1 MRTAQLPQHAHPTTI
16 FDNSVT
22 ADQVQSPPAFFRT
35 SFVREPLPGHLW
47 PETYCC
53 LRRNLGN
60 LGGHASAGYPIVG
73 GEHMVKLDEFVTIN
87 QAARLLGVSPN
98 TLRNWHRDAKIPVYR
113 NPISGYRL
121 FKKADLEE
129 LLRRIEDSGKY
140 PTGWSRPKKAK

>member
-1 MRTAQLPQHAHPTTI
+1 
-16 FDNSVT
+16 
-22 ADQVQSPPAFFRT
+22 
-35 SFVREPLPGHLW
+35 
-47 PETYCC
+47 
-53 LRRNLGN
+53 
-60 LGGHASAGYPIVG
+60 
-73 GEHMVKLDEFVTIN
+73 MVKLDEFVTIN

-140 PTGWSRPKKAK
+140 PTGWSRPKKPK